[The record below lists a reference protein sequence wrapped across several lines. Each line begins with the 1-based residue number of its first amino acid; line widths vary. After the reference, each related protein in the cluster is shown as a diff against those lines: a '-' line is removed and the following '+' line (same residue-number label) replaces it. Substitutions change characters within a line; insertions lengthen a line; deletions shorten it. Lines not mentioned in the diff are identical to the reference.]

1 MVLEHVRF
9 SGQKK
14 VSVIWIKWAIITEQ
28 RRVLDGF
35 KNGGSL
41 FPQKPTVMFQIT
53 LVCGFMCL
61 LTSNEI
67 GMVVKFCNCPHCLNL
82 ETE

>member
-1 MVLEHVRF
+1 M
-9 SGQKK
+9 SGALARRKCLLSGLSGLLL
-14 VSVIWIKWAIITEQ
+14 VTEQ
-28 RRVLDGF
+28 HRVLDGF